1 MNSFIKFKC
10 YFIKR
15 SCAVESPLMKLYDFL
30 LSGNCY
36 KVRLLL
42 TQIGIPFERVTI
54 QPGHIPITQK

>member
-1 MNSFIKFKC
+1 
-10 YFIKR
+10 
-15 SCAVESPLMKLYDFL
+15 MKLYDFL